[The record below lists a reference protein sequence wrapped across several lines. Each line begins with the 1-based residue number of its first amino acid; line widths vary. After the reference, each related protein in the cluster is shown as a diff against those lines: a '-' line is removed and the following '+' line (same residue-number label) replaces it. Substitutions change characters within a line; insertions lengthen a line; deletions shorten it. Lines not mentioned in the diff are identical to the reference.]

1 MAPVS
6 VKLLEPVLRLFQAG
20 PLLPEILAPQ
30 AAPRELLPVEMYLGM
45 GSPGNA
51 IMNAVMNRARQLR
64 EGILR
69 TADAWGPPCS
79 IARRAR
85 VVMRYRWRLSLH
97 LR

>member
-51 IMNAVMNRARQLR
+51 VMNAVMNRARQLR

-69 TADAWGPPCS
+69 TTD
-79 IARRAR
+79 RATR
-85 VVMRYRWRLSLH
+85 GDYHVLLSGVPVL
-97 LR
+97 